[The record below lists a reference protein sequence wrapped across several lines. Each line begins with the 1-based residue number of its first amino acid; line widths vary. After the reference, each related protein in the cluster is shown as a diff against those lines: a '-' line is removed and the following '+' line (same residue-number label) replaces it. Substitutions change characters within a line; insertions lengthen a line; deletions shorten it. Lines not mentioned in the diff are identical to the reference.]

1 MLYHFV
7 FHTNSRSVPS
17 ESDTSSDSDS
27 DSSEDDDAP
36 NRGQNAAA
44 LDIVDD
50 DEDPVPVAASGT
62 YFQTKHEVQEA
73 EITIPEVD
81 QLEAHE
87 VLEKVGEVMNIVDHL
102 AIVRGLPSEMLNRGS
117 DRALDADTLLVFD
130 DRKVMGYVRLCPSL
144 LQIFFFCCCFSQDPI
159 THTKLGQI
167 FETFG
172 PTTQPFYQIK
182 FSAAFPLDPE
192 RVRVGREVFHVPTR
206 SRFVFVNQI
215 KAFRGSD
222 ASNVHDE
229 EPADD
234 ELEFSDDE
242 AEAAYRSRL
251 KRKCVLSFSFSSFFL
266 FWRLSSH
273 FLNINLL
280 YRRGESRA
288 RSVASS
294 RQSTPNPTLMRDQ
307 ELSATDEAI
316 FSRNAYDEHGPYDI
330 DYAAPGPGPSS
341 SRAATRPAPIP
352 YDDPYGDD
360 YTAPDAVDREMSAP
374 SRVVEGGPSRG
385 YERAAEGRGRGRDGP
400 RGRGG
405 GGGRGRDRDRD
416 RGGHRDSRDRGRG
429 RGGGRGGG
437 GRGPPQNQY
446 GAAERPTDGYN
457 QQDTRPM
464 SPTSLAIA
472 RATGQSS
479 HYDPQPSQGQRQ
491 QYQTG
496 YASSY
501 PDNSAGAWGY
511 GQQYQQ
517 YGYNIQQQPQHGFM
531 PAAPFVQPHINPRFA
546 SAFGLGIP
554 GQPQNARVQSY
565 RPAQSQQRQQIPG
578 MQYTP
583 SEAQSVS
590 VGNAGIGGGGAT
602 VYPVTAVQSNSSWTD
617 EWAVPIQARSS
628 SASENTTHPASG
640 PAAEGA

>member
-1 MLYHFV
+1 
-7 FHTNSRSVPS
+7 
-17 ESDTSSDSDS
+17 
-27 DSSEDDDAP
+27 
-36 NRGQNAAA
+36 
-44 LDIVDD
+44 
-50 DEDPVPVAASGT
+50 
-62 YFQTKHEVQEA
+62 
-73 EITIPEVD
+73 
-81 QLEAHE
+81 
-87 VLEKVGEVMNIVDHL
+87 
-102 AIVRGLPSEMLNRGS
+102 
-117 DRALDADTLLVFD
+117 
-130 DRKVMGYVRLCPSL
+130 
-144 LQIFFFCCCFSQDPI
+144 
-159 THTKLGQI
+159 
-167 FETFG
+167 
-172 PTTQPFYQIK
+172 
-182 FSAAFPLDPE
+182 
-192 RVRVGREVFHVPTR
+192 
-206 SRFVFVNQI
+206 
-215 KAFRGSD
+215 
-222 ASNVHDE
+222 
-229 EPADD
+229 
-234 ELEFSDDE
+234 
-242 AEAAYRSRL
+242 
-251 KRKCVLSFSFSSFFL
+251 
-266 FWRLSSH
+266 
-273 FLNINLL
+273 
-280 YRRGESRA
+280 
-288 RSVASS
+288 
-294 RQSTPNPTLMRDQ
+294 MRDQ

-341 SRAATRPAPIP
+341 SRVATRPAPIP

-437 GRGPPQNQY
+437 GGGRGPPSNQY

-491 QYQTG
+491 QYQPG
-496 YASSY
+496 YASMY
-501 PDNSAGAWGY
+501 PDNSAGAWGF

-517 YGYNIQQQPQHGFM
+517 YGYNIQHQPQHGFI

-546 SAFGLGIP
+546 SAFGLGMP
-554 GQPQNARVQSY
+554 GQPQSAGVQSY
-565 RPAQSQQRQQIPG
+565 RPAQSQQQQQIPG
-578 MQYTP
+578 MRYTP
-583 SEAQSVS
+583 SETQSVS
-590 VGNAGIGGGGAT
+590 VGNVGADGGGGA
-602 VYPVTAVQSNSSWTD
+602 VYPVTPVQSNSSWTD